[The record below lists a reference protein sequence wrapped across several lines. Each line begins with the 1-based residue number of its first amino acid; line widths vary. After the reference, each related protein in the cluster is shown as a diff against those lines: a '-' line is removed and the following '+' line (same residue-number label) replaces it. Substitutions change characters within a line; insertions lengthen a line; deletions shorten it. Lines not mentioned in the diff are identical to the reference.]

1 MDWIK
6 FHSIIIIY
14 VSDFPAQLETQK
26 SIRKSLGVNVWIK
39 DRLVLVCKISD
50 IISSPLVSEKREL
63 RKYTIKL
70 IWESITTQKSPKDL
84 RQSFRKLQKRRSTFI
99 TVEGVEY
106 RICMERVAKERC
118 DSKRSDYVL
127 ASIEALKGSSAEVTS
142 LSDHEDASTY
152 ALSQAAGRLR
162 GIIALVN
169 SGYLTMEILLQN
181 LEAAARLLEGEV
193 TCC

>member
-1 MDWIK
+1 
-6 FHSIIIIY
+6 
-14 VSDFPAQLETQK
+14 
-26 SIRKSLGVNVWIK
+26 
-39 DRLVLVCKISD
+39 
-50 IISSPLVSEKREL
+50 
-63 RKYTIKL
+63 
-70 IWESITTQKSPKDL
+70 
-84 RQSFRKLQKRRSTFI
+84 
-99 TVEGVEY
+99 
-106 RICMERVAKERC
+106 MERVAKERC

-181 LEAAARLLEGEV
+181 LEAAARLLEGNKSDMLLNKSNQQHFCSTLCSRIESEW
-193 TCC
+193 CRLG